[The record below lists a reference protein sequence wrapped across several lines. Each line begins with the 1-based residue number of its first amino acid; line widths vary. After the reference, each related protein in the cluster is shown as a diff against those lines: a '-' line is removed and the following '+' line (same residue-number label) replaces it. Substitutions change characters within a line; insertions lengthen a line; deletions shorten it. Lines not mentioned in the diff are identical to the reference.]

1 MSIKLVTRLPENVPQ
16 GVIAALYRDS
26 LPLAPCVRLVRP
38 PAMTPTSFLSTSMAV
53 PAIPAQTPSPI
64 TTTPPLP
71 TPPPLILL
79 LRMVV
84 PCQPSN
90 NRLSQR
96 SHPGSNQH
104 IAHQPSKRNKVGS
117 VARRG
122 KAASG
127 LVQTTYER
135 YLGQTRGMLREGLH
149 VHSILKNTMLEPIRC
164 GCLLRDSYPIRLAS
178 W

>member
-1 MSIKLVTRLPENVPQ
+1 MSMKLVTRLPENVPQ

-38 PAMTPTSFLSTSMAV
+38 SAMTPTSFLSTSMAV

-71 TPPPLILL
+71 TPPLIFL
-79 LRMVV
+79 LRMLV

-96 SHPGSNQH
+96 PHPGSNQH

-122 KAASG
+122 KAAGGFGPDDVRTVPRPNSRHAQLN
-127 LVQTTYER
+127 LVCTIIGTH
-135 YLGQTRGMLREGLH
+135 LC
-149 VHSILKNTMLEPIRC
+149 S
-164 GCLLRDSYPIRLAS
+164 
-178 W
+178 